1 MDQGLG
7 RSHPNAA
14 IIEGS
19 LLCSQPTLV
28 GTPLLSLF
36 HSDHAGSGGSHISS
50 GCMPCPVG
58 RRRGFCRLVKAAR
71 SAPEGA
77 ALPSLLP
84 LASATDGYGIPGIP
98 LSSTKFDF
106 SDLISDVVSTHPTAL
121 RCFLGRLPIRV
132 SQGLVHLAGG
142 PQSVQ
147 EHSELACNGDDG
159 ALFAVLAAA
168 LHQTFAVS
176 T

>member
-1 MDQGLG
+1 
-7 RSHPNAA
+7 
-14 IIEGS
+14 
-19 LLCSQPTLV
+19 
-28 GTPLLSLF
+28 
-36 HSDHAGSGGSHISS
+36 
-50 GCMPCPVG
+50 MPCPVG
-58 RRRGFCRLVKAAR
+58 RRRGFCRLGKAAQ

-84 LASATDGYGIPGIP
+84 SASATDGYGIPGIP

-106 SDLISDVVSTHPTAL
+106 SDLISDGVSNPHDHPTVL

-147 EHSELACNGDDG
+147 EHGELACNGDDG
-159 ALFAVLAAA
+159 ALLAVFAAA